1 MATEQPTAEAPDAE
15 AAGAGAQPGG
25 AAAQAGGT
33 TLDRARAIATL
44 QAQLAGTPR
53 RSRPYEHATIAYRL
67 GLAYAESPSGQM
79 EDNLRRAL
87 ACYDVAAAVFDTRFH
102 PVEHARVLNAAGAAR
117 RLLGERRR
125 AEECFASAAA
135 LFEGHDRDEE
145 RAAAFS
151 NLGLVRTELGELE
164 PAIEAFDQAL
174 EGFDPASAQGRRGR
188 VATMVNRGLAL
199 AASDTA
205 EALTAAV
212 AEYRAALD
220 GLDPDEAPY
229 HYGLVHHSL
238 GVALSRLGAL
248 VPADREDDLTEAVS
262 AFEESLT
269 VFTRSA
275 FPYQHAMAKY
285 NLGLAQVAL
294 AGTDHLRRSLAAFE
308 DAVAVLDPRLHAQAW
323 QQAYASLSRVEAQ
336 LAECAPQETRA
347 GHFASLVA
355 GVDHNERAR
364 LVQERLHRILDLPGP
379 ARRSALAE
387 LALAGLRLG
396 PEAARA
402 ILDTEINLMME
413 LPPEGLEAVLRAQLD
428 ASAQLGPEA
437 KEEADRVL
445 DGSVGWC
452 LNGPQRVFVY
462 DFLYSLGYERP

>member
-1 MATEQPTAEAPDAE
+1 MATEQPTAEAPE
-15 AAGAGAQPGG
+15 AVEA
-25 AAAQAGGT
+25 
-33 TLDRARAIATL
+33 TLDRARAIAAL

-67 GLAYAESPSGQM
+67 GLAYAESPSGQP

-87 ACYDVAAAVFDTRFH
+87 ACYDVAAAVFDTRSH

-117 RLLGERRR
+117 RLLGERQR

-135 LFEGHDRDEE
+135 LLEGRDRDEE
-145 RAAAFS
+145 RAAALN
-151 NLGLVRTELGELE
+151 NLGLVRTELGQLE
-164 PAIEAFDQAL
+164 PAIEAFGQAL
-174 EGFDPASAQGRRGR
+174 EGFDPESAQGRRGR

-205 EALTAAV
+205 EGLRAAA

-220 GLDPDEAPY
+220 WLDSDEAPY
-229 HYGLVHHSL
+229 HHGLVHHSL
-238 GVALSRLGAL
+238 GVALSRLGSL
-248 VPADREDDLTEAVS
+248 VPPERAEDLSQAVA

-269 VFTRSA
+269 VFTRRA

-285 NLGLAQVAL
+285 NLGLAHAGL
-294 AGTDHLRRSLAAFE
+294 AGTEHLRRALAAFE

-323 QQAYASLSRVEAQ
+323 QQAYASLSRVEGQ
-336 LAECAPQETRA
+336 LADCAPQETRA
-347 GHFASLVA
+347 GHFAALVA
-355 GVDHNERAR
+355 ACDHQERAR
-364 LVQERLHRILDLPGP
+364 LVQERLHRLLELPGP

-387 LALAGLRLG
+387 LALAGARLG

-413 LPPEGLEAVLRAQLD
+413 LPPEGLEAVLRAQMD
-428 ASAQLGPEA
+428 VNAQLGPEA
-437 KEEADRVL
+437 REEADRVL
-445 DGSVGWC
+445 DASVGWC

-462 DFLYSLGYERP
+462 DFLYSLGFERP